1 MIRISAITSSLLYL
15 LSIPA
20 SANMP
25 YGQPPAPYYGYPAP
39 VYHPHYPPP
48 RPYFVPAGY
57 HRAPAYP
64 LRHRSQP
71 LPERKLP
78 ETRNEKFT
86 GTVAAIS
93 KPEPIVKPAVLE
105 VKQPTVPEPKKVL
118 PDSKMV
124 FLNKLAPIVHE
135 INQMVRQERD
145 RLVGLI
151 RQLETDGE
159 IATEELSW
167 LKSMKKKYRVKAEAT
182 DAEVLRQQMLPK
194 VDVIP
199 VELALAQAANESAWG
214 KSRFAREA
222 QNLFGVWT
230 YDESKGIVP
239 KQRAKGARHLVRKYE
254 SLEASVRHYI
264 VLLNSHPAYKPLR
277 EIRQQHRLQGDQP
290 DGYAMAEGLIK
301 YSAKGEQYVAII
313 RSMISKNNLVA
324 FRSA

>member
-1 MIRISAITSSLLYL
+1 M
-15 LSIPA
+15 
-20 SANMP
+20 
-25 YGQPPAPYYGYPAP
+25 
-39 VYHPHYPPP
+39 
-48 RPYFVPAGY
+48 
-57 HRAPAYP
+57 
-64 LRHRSQP
+64 
-71 LPERKLP
+71 P

-86 GTVAAIS
+86 GTVAAISKPEPIVKPAMLEVKQPTLPLPERKLPETSNEKFTGIVAAIS

-182 DAEVLRQQMLPK
+182 DAEALRQQMLPK